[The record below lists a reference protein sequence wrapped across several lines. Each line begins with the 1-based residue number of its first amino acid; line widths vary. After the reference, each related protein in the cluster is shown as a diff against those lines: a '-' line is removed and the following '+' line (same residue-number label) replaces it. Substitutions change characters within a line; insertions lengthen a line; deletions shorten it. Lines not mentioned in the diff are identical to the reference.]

1 MATEATAEIL
11 RSMSKDWG
19 ALSHTNGSSTDKHLG
34 DPAFRPLSTQSKRMH
49 MAGGGTTA
57 YDITLTVFSL
67 T

>member
-1 MATEATAEIL
+1 MATKAAAEIL

-19 ALSHTNGSSTDKHLG
+19 ALSHTNGSSTDGHIG
-34 DPAFRPLSTQSKRMH
+34 DPAFRPLSTQSNRMH
-49 MAGGGTTA
+49 IRRGGTTA